1 MRRLLTSAVLTGLA
15 LVLPVW
21 AFAQAVPMP
30 VIPAVKPVH
39 AGKTAAKAPVW
50 QHDGSKLSVTANGR
64 AGTTVPSAT
73 AAALDG
79 QAHSAGAG
87 VQFTSKPGL
96 TAHVNVN
103 EIRWTPLAP
112 TCAPGTPGCL
122 GIAPADGVQRGEV
135 GAGYAGHGVTLDLSI
150 GQAQSEP
157 AAAHVRN
164 APLPRV
170 LPSEGGADVAAPL
183 WFRNSTATSLNAR
196 GKVDLAPDTSLNL
209 GASVGRVKF
218 LPGSGLAADDA
229 LDQTTLSLGIQHGAV
244 RGAIVGHMLE
254 PDVPGPALGQNQRW
268 SGVDLG
274 ISVRLPWR
282 GELNFGAQNV
292 WSSGRAPLLF
302 GPGGT
307 TPDQG
312 RVPYVQYH
320 QTL

>member
-1 MRRLLTSAVLTGLA
+1 MLASAVLTGLA
-15 LVLPVW
+15 LALPAW
-21 AFAQAVPMP
+21 SFAQAVPMP

-39 AGKTAAKAPVW
+39 AGKAAAKAPVW
-50 QHDGSKLSVTANGR
+50 EQGGNKLSVTANGR
-64 AGTTVPSAT
+64 AGSAIPSAT
-73 AAALDG
+73 GALLDG

-87 VQFTSKPGL
+87 VQFTTRPGL
-96 TAHVNVN
+96 TAHVDVD
-103 EIRWTPLAP
+103 EIRWAPLTPV
-112 TCAPGTPGCL
+112 CAPGTPGCL
-122 GIAPADGVQRGEV
+122 GIAPADGMQRGEV
-135 GAGYAGHGVTLDLSI
+135 GAGYAGHGVALDLSI
-150 GQAQSEP
+150 GQAQSESVTTRV
-157 AAAHVRN
+157 HN

-170 LPSEGGADVAAPL
+170 LPSEAGADVAAPL

-196 GKVDLAPDTSLNL
+196 GKVDLAPDTSLDL

-218 LPGSGLAADDA
+218 LPGSGLTADDA

-254 PDVPGPALGQNQRW
+254 PNVPGSTLGQNQRW

>member
-1 MRRLLTSAVLTGLA
+1 MRRLLASAVLTGLA
-15 LVLPVW
+15 LAVPVW
-21 AFAQAVPMP
+21 ALAQAAPMP
-30 VIPAVKPVH
+30 VIPALKPVH
-39 AGKTAAKAPVW
+39 TGKAAAKAPVW
-50 QHDGSKLSVTANGR
+50 QQDGNKLSVTASGR
-64 AGTTVPSAT
+64 AGNTVPSAT
-73 AAALDG
+73 AAPLDG

-87 VQFTSKPGL
+87 VQLTTKPGL

-103 EIRWTPLAP
+103 ETRWTPLAP
-112 TCAPGTPGCL
+112 TCALGTTSCL
-122 GIAPADGVQRGEV
+122 GITPADGVQRGEV

-157 AAAHVRN
+157 ATMHARN
-164 APLPRV
+164 VPLPRV

-183 WFRNSTATSLNAR
+183 WFRSSTATSLNAR

-218 LPGSGLAADDA
+218 LPGSGLTADDA

-244 RGAIVGHMLE
+244 RGAIVGHMLQ
-254 PDVPGPALGQNQRW
+254 PDVPGSALGPNQRW